1 MKRKRLRIKS
11 LLSSREKIACVREV
25 DRESGIG
32 REDEDDRATMRR
44 LGNRENE
51 GRKEGKRR
59 SGVQWLHGGKI
70 ECSRVELYHHH
81 LHEMNRQW
89 TSDVCVDCGRLR
101 QRAGGRTHL
110 QNRFKSGETFFCPS
124 SLPPLLKNFTS
135 LHTCTP

>member
-51 GRKEGKRR
+51 GRKEGREEGRRKTTKRSSMAAWR
-59 SGVQWLHGGKI
+59 EDRVQS
-70 ECSRVELYHHH
+70 C
-81 LHEMNRQW
+81 
-89 TSDVCVDCGRLR
+89 
-101 QRAGGRTHL
+101 RTV
-110 QNRFKSGETFFCPS
+110 S
-124 SLPPLLKNFTS
+124 SS
-135 LHTCTP
+135 SA

>member
-51 GRKEGKRR
+51 GRKEGRKEGGKRR
-59 SGVQWLHGGKI
+59 SGV
-70 ECSRVELYHHH
+70 
-81 LHEMNRQW
+81 
-89 TSDVCVDCGRLR
+89 
-101 QRAGGRTHL
+101 
-110 QNRFKSGETFFCPS
+110 
-124 SLPPLLKNFTS
+124 
-135 LHTCTP
+135 

>member
-51 GRKEGKRR
+51 GRKEGRRKTTKRSSMAAWR
-59 SGVQWLHGGKI
+59 EDRVQS
-70 ECSRVELYHHH
+70 C
-81 LHEMNRQW
+81 
-89 TSDVCVDCGRLR
+89 
-101 QRAGGRTHL
+101 RTV
-110 QNRFKSGETFFCPS
+110 S
-124 SLPPLLKNFTS
+124 SS
-135 LHTCTP
+135 SA